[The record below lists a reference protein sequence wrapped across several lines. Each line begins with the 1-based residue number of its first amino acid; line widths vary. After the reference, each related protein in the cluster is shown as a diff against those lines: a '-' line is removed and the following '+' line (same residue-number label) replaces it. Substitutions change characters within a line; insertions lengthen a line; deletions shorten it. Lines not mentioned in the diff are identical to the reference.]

1 MRKKLLLV
9 LLLSTGLNY
18 GYAEDFQTS
27 NELTDAES
35 GIDNTAQSM
44 QLLSEQK
51 DRLQSLLS
59 DIDKHYGETAN
70 ELKKLQIS
78 IEQKRESL
86 DKIRQDIDHHQGD
99 VEKINKEL
107 GEQMRLAYAMGQ
119 KEKLK
124 LLFNQENHA
133 LSGRMMVYFNYFNK
147 DRLKKLVDLEAA
159 VKQLDELDKQQQAET
174 TVLEQDLKS
183 KKSEQATL
191 SEVRNQRNDLLAQIG
206 ADSSSVEQQLSQ
218 LQESENRLRG
228 LMSSL
233 SASDKTLSVDLKPRN
248 QLPTTLTTNVN
259 DSNTDFFSLKG
270 RLPWPVAGKLTHKFG
285 SARTEGTWDGV
296 LIDANEGIDIKAV
309 TRGKVVFAEWLRG
322 YGLLIIIDHGQG
334 YMTLYAFNQSL
345 YKKMGDR
352 VEAGDVIASVGQSG
366 GRSKAGLYFG
376 IRNKGVAIDPI
387 EWCRK

>member
-1 MRKKLLLV
+1 MKKLLFV
-9 LLLSTGLNY
+9 FLLGTGFNY
-18 GYAEDFQTS
+18 GYAEDLQSS
-27 NELTDAES
+27 NELTDAEF
-35 GIDNTAQSM
+35 GIDNTAQSR

-59 DIDKHYGETAN
+59 DIDKHYGETAAD
-70 ELKKLQIS
+70 LKKLQVR

-86 DKIRQDIDHHQGD
+86 DKIRQDIDDHQSD
-99 VEKINKEL
+99 VQKISKEL

-159 VKQLDELDKQQQAET
+159 VKQLDELDKQKQAET
-174 TVLEQDLKS
+174 IVLEQDLES
-183 KKSEQATL
+183 KKSEQAAL
-191 SEVRNQRNDLLAQIG
+191 SEARNQRNDLLAQIG
-206 ADSSSVEQQLSQ
+206 TDSSSAEQQLSQ

-233 SASDKTLSVDLKPRN
+233 SASEKKLSVDAEQPK
-248 QLPTTLTTNVN
+248 QLSTSTPNTN
-259 DSNTDFFSLKG
+259 DSNADFLSLKG
-270 RLPWPVAGKLTHKFG
+270 KLPWPVAGKLAHKFG

-296 LIDANEGIDIKAV
+296 LIDANEGVDIKSV

-345 YKKMGDR
+345 YKQIGDM

-366 GRSKAGLYFG
+366 GRNKAGLYFG
-376 IRNKGVAIDPI
+376 IRSKGVPIDPI

>member
-1 MRKKLLLV
+1 MRKKLLFV
-9 LLLSTGLNY
+9 FLLSTGFDY
-18 GYAEDFQTS
+18 GYAEDLQS
-27 NELTDAES
+27 VNELTDAES
-35 GIDNTAQSM
+35 GIDNNAQSR

-59 DIDKHYGETAN
+59 DIDKHYGETAAD
-70 ELKKLQIS
+70 LKKLQVS

-86 DKIRQDIDHHQGD
+86 DKIRQDIDDGQSD
-99 VEKINKEL
+99 VQKISKEL

-124 LLFNQENHA
+124 LLFNQDNHA

-159 VKQLDELDKQQQAET
+159 VKELDELDKQKQAET
-174 TVLEQDLKS
+174 IVLEQDLES
-183 KKSEQATL
+183 KKSEQAAL
-191 SEVRNQRNDLLAQIG
+191 SEARNQRNDLLAQIG
-206 ADSSSVEQQLSQ
+206 TDSSSTEQQLSQ
-218 LQESENRLRG
+218 LQESENRMRG
-228 LMSSL
+228 LISSL
-233 SASDKTLSVDLKPRN
+233 SASEKTLSVDAEQPI
-248 QLPTTLTTNVN
+248 QLSTSTPNTNDAN
-259 DSNTDFFSLKG
+259 ADFWSLKG
-270 RLPWPVAGKLTHKFG
+270 KLPWPVAGKLAHKFG

-296 LIDANEGIDIKAV
+296 LIDANEGVDIKAV

-345 YKKMGDR
+345 YKQLGDI

-366 GRSKAGLYFG
+366 GRNKAGLYFG
-376 IRNKGVAIDPI
+376 IRSKGVPIDPI

>member
-1 MRKKLLLV
+1 MRKKLLFV
-9 LLLSTGLNY
+9 FLLGIGFDY
-18 GYAEDFQTS
+18 CYAEDLQS
-27 NELTDAES
+27 VNELTDAES
-35 GIDNTAQSM
+35 GIDNNPQSR

-59 DIDKHYGETAN
+59 DIDKHYGETAAD
-70 ELKKLQIS
+70 LKKLQVR

-86 DKIRQDIDHHQGD
+86 DKIRQDIDDGQSD
-99 VEKINKEL
+99 VQKISKEL

-124 LLFNQENHA
+124 LLFNQDNHA

-147 DRLKKLVDLEAA
+147 DRLKKLIDLEAA
-159 VKQLDELDKQQQAET
+159 VKELDELDKQKQAET
-174 TVLEQDLKS
+174 IVLEQDLES
-183 KKSEQATL
+183 KKSEQAAL
-191 SEVRNQRNDLLAQIG
+191 SEARNQRNDLLAQIG
-206 ADSSSVEQQLSQ
+206 TDSSSTEQQLSQ
-218 LQESENRLRG
+218 LQESENRMRG
-228 LMSSL
+228 LISSL
-233 SASDKTLSVDLKPRN
+233 SASEKTLSVDAEQPK
-248 QLPTTLTTNVN
+248 QLSTSSPNTNDAN
-259 DSNTDFFSLKG
+259 AGFLSLKG
-270 RLPWPVAGKLTHKFG
+270 KLPWPVAGKLAHKFG

-296 LIDANEGIDIKAV
+296 LIDANEGVDIKAV

-345 YKKMGDR
+345 YKQLGDM

-366 GRSKAGLYFG
+366 GRNKAGLYFG
-376 IRNKGVAIDPI
+376 IRSKGVPIDPI

>member
-1 MRKKLLLV
+1 MRIKLLFV
-9 LLLSTGLNY
+9 FLLGSGFNY
-18 GYAEDFQTS
+18 CYAENLQS
-27 NELTDAES
+27 VNELTDAES
-35 GIDNTAQSM
+35 GIDNNAQSR

-59 DIDKHYGETAN
+59 DIDKHYGETAAD
-70 ELKKLQIS
+70 LKKLQVR

-86 DKIRQDIDHHQGD
+86 DKIRQDIDDHQSD
-99 VEKINKEL
+99 VQKISKEL

-124 LLFNQENHA
+124 LLFNQDNHA
-133 LSGRMMVYFNYFNK
+133 LSGRMMVYFNYLNK

-159 VKQLDELDKQQQAET
+159 VKELDELDKQKQAET
-174 TVLEQDLKS
+174 IVLEQDLES
-183 KKSEQATL
+183 KKSEQAAL
-191 SEVRNQRNDLLAQIG
+191 SEARNQRNDLLAQIG
-206 ADSSSVEQQLSQ
+206 TDSSSTEQQLSQ
-218 LQESENRLRG
+218 LQESENRMRG
-228 LMSSL
+228 LISSL
-233 SASDKTLSVDLKPRN
+233 SASEKTLSVDAEQPK
-248 QLPTTLTTNVN
+248 QLSTSTPNTNDAN
-259 DSNTDFFSLKG
+259 AEFLSLKG
-270 RLPWPVAGKLTHKFG
+270 KLPWPVAGKLAHKFG

-345 YKKMGDR
+345 YRKLGDT

-366 GRSKAGLYFG
+366 GRNKAGLYFG
-376 IRNKGVAIDPI
+376 IRSKGVPIDPI

>member
-1 MRKKLLLV
+1 MRKKLLFV
-9 LLLSTGLNY
+9 FLLGIGFDY
-18 GYAEDFQTS
+18 CYAEDLQS
-27 NELTDAES
+27 VNELTDAES
-35 GIDNTAQSM
+35 GIDNNPQSR

-59 DIDKHYGETAN
+59 DIDKHYGETAAD
-70 ELKKLQIS
+70 LKKLQVS

-86 DKIRQDIDHHQGD
+86 DKIRQDIDDGQSD
-99 VEKINKEL
+99 VQKISKEL

-124 LLFNQENHA
+124 LLFNQDNHA

-159 VKQLDELDKQQQAET
+159 VKELDELDKQKQAET
-174 TVLEQDLKS
+174 IVLEQDLES
-183 KKSEQATL
+183 KKSEQAAL
-191 SEVRNQRNDLLAQIG
+191 SEARNQRNDLLAQIG
-206 ADSSSVEQQLSQ
+206 TDSSSTEQQLSQ
-218 LQESENRLRG
+218 LHESENRMRSLI
-228 LMSSL
+228 SSL
-233 SASDKTLSVDLKPRN
+233 SASEKTLSVDAEQPK
-248 QLPTTLTTNVN
+248 QLSTSTPNTNDAN
-259 DSNTDFFSLKG
+259 ADFLSLKG
-270 RLPWPVAGKLTHKFG
+270 KLPWPVAGKLAHKFG

-296 LIDANEGIDIKAV
+296 LIDASEGIDIKAV

-345 YKKMGDR
+345 YKQLGDM

-366 GRSKAGLYFG
+366 GRNKAGLYFG
-376 IRNKGVAIDPI
+376 IRSKGVPIDPI

>member
-1 MRKKLLLV
+1 MRKKLLFV
-9 LLLSTGLNY
+9 FLLSTGFDY
-18 GYAEDFQTS
+18 GYAEDLQS
-27 NELTDAES
+27 VNELTDAES
-35 GIDNTAQSM
+35 GIDNNAQSR

-59 DIDKHYGETAN
+59 DIDKHYGETAAD
-70 ELKKLQIS
+70 LKKLQVS

-86 DKIRQDIDHHQGD
+86 DKIRQDIDDCQSD
-99 VEKINKEL
+99 VQKISKEL

-124 LLFNQENHA
+124 LLFNQDNHA

-159 VKQLDELDKQQQAET
+159 VKELDELDKQKQAET
-174 TVLEQDLKS
+174 IVLEQDLES
-183 KKSEQATL
+183 KKSEQAAL
-191 SEVRNQRNDLLAQIG
+191 SEARNQRNDLLAQIG
-206 ADSSSVEQQLSQ
+206 TDSSSTEQQLSQ
-218 LQESENRLRG
+218 LQESENRMRG
-228 LMSSL
+228 LISSL
-233 SASDKTLSVDLKPRN
+233 SASEKTLSVDAEQPK
-248 QLPTTLTTNVN
+248 QLSTSMPNTNDAN
-259 DSNTDFFSLKG
+259 ADFLSLKG
-270 RLPWPVAGKLTHKFG
+270 KLPWPVAGKLAHKFG
-285 SARTEGTWDGV
+285 SGRTEGTWDGV
-296 LIDANEGIDIKAV
+296 LIDANEGVDIKAV

-345 YKKMGDR
+345 YKQLGDM

-366 GRSKAGLYFG
+366 GRNKAGLYFG
-376 IRNKGVAIDPI
+376 IRSKGVPIDPI